1 VVGTAALHA
10 APRVCCAAEYTLTF
24 NAEFSAIRPGR
35 IEPGTFDS
43 REPLRISTMP
53 AVRHTFRPRSA
64 AAAMALALL
73 AAAAPGVAV
82 AQSDPPAG
90 STPAGVAARAEQP
103 RASPALTA
111 DLMYR
116 LLIGDIALQRGEPAL
131 AARAYYEAAREAKD
145 PLLARRATEIA
156 VAARQR
162 GLAVDAARLWSELD
176 PTAERPK
183 QVVAATGGAGT
194 SKSVEIVDDELKS
207 QIEKALAQAAATPAA
222 LADAFLQLNHL
233 LAQEPDKVAT
243 YKLVT
248 ALAAAYP
255 NVPEAH
261 FAVALAALNTGLKE
275 IGTRAAA
282 TREVDRAL
290 ALKPGWERAILLKSE
305 VIGSDSPVAAIDYL
319 AGVVK
324 ADPAARAAW
333 GALAQLYVEQKRY
346 AEARA
351 VFQRLWDEDK
361 SAREYE
367 FGIAALS
374 VQMKDWATAEKVLQ
388 DLKRAGYGENGIV
401 EFYLA
406 QVAEESGNLDLA
418 IERYRTLPEGERA
431 WQGQLR
437 IATVMGKQKRV
448 DEARKYLRDLPVV
461 TLEQK
466 IQVRQTEAQLLRDTG
481 DNAGAYAVL
490 TQALGDHPDDP
501 DLLYDTAMVAEKL
514 DRLDVAEAH
523 LKRLVEL
530 TPENAQALNAL
541 GYTLVDRTPRAAE
554 GYALIEKAL
563 KLSPEDP
570 FIQDSMG
577 WALYRMGKLDDA
589 ETYLRRAMAGRPD
602 AEIAAHLGEVLW
614 VKGDRATAREVWQ
627 SQLKATPDNQ
637 MLIET
642 VRRLA
647 P

>member
-1 VVGTAALHA
+1 LA
-10 APRVCCAAEYTLTF
+10 F
-24 NAEFSAIRPGR
+24 
-35 IEPGTFDS
+35 
-43 REPLRISTMP
+43 
-53 AVRHTFRPRSA
+53 
-64 AAAMALALL
+64 ALL
-73 AAAAPGVAV
+73 FGAVPRFAIAQSDSPAAAAPADDM
-82 AQSDPPAG
+82 AKAAPTRPA
-90 STPAGVAARAEQP
+90 A
-103 RASPALTA
+103 ALTA

-116 LLIGDIALQRGEPAL
+116 LLIGDIALQRGESAL

-162 GLAVDAARLWSELD
+162 GLAVEAAKLWSELD
-176 PTAERPK
+176 PAAERPK
-183 QVVAATGGAGT
+183 QVITAAGGT
-194 SKSVEIVDDELKS
+194 SGGKGVELADGELKA
-207 QIEKALAQAAATPAA
+207 QIEKALVQAAATPAA

-233 LAQEPDKVAT
+233 LAQEPDRAAT
-243 YKLVT
+243 YKLIA
-248 ALAAAYP
+248 ALAAPYP

-261 FAVALAALNTGLKE
+261 FAVALAALNTGLKD

-282 TREVDRAL
+282 TRAVDQAL
-290 ALKPGWERAILLKSE
+290 ALKPGWDRAVLLKSE
-305 VIGSDSPVAAIDYL
+305 ILGSDSPAAAIDYL
-319 AGVVK
+319 TAVVK

-351 VFQRLWDEDK
+351 VFQRLWDQDK

-374 VQMKDWATAEKVLQ
+374 VQMKDWTSAEKLLQ
-388 DLKRAGYGENGIV
+388 DLKSANYGENGIV

-406 QVAEESGNLDLA
+406 QVAEESGRFDLA

-431 WQGQLR
+431 WQGRLR

-448 DEARKYLRDLPVV
+448 DEARKYLHDLPVV

-466 IQVRQTEAQLLRDTG
+466 IQVRQAEAQLLRDAG
-481 DNAGAYAVL
+481 DNAGAFAVL
-490 TQALGDHPDDP
+490 TQALDDHPDDP

-514 DRLDVAEAH
+514 DKIDIAEMR
-523 LKRLVEL
+523 LKRLIEL
-530 TPENAQALNAL
+530 APENAQALNAL

-577 WALYRMGKLDDA
+577 WALFRMGKLDDA
-589 ETYLRRAMAGRPD
+589 ETYLRRALAGRPD

-614 VKGDRATAREVWQ
+614 AKGDRAMAREVWQ
-627 SQLKATPDNQ
+627 SQLKSTPDNQ
-637 MLIET
+637 LLIET

>member
-1 VVGTAALHA
+1 
-10 APRVCCAAEYTLTF
+10 
-24 NAEFSAIRPGR
+24 
-35 IEPGTFDS
+35 
-43 REPLRISTMP
+43 MP
-53 AVRHTFRPRSA
+53 AVSRSFRPRSVA
-64 AAAMALALL
+64 AAVAFALL
-73 AAAAPGVAV
+73 VLAVPRHAIAQSDAPAAAPPADG
-82 AQSDPPAG
+82 PPK
-90 STPAGVAARAEQP
+90 AAEAKP
-103 RASPALTA
+103 SAALTA

-116 LLIGDIALQRGEPAL
+116 LLIGDIALQRGESAL
-131 AARAYYEAAREAKD
+131 AARAYFEAAREAKD

-156 VAARQR
+156 LAARQR
-162 GLAVDAARLWSELD
+162 GLAVEAAKLWSELD
-176 PTAERPK
+176 PAAERPK
-183 QVVAATGGAGT
+183 QVISASGGAGA
-194 SKSVEIVDDELKS
+194 SKGADSADGELKS

-233 LAQEPDKVAT
+233 LGQEPDRAAT
-243 YKLVT
+243 YKLIA
-248 ALAAAYP
+248 ALAAPYP
-255 NVPEAH
+255 NIPEAH
-261 FAVALAALNTGLKE
+261 FAVALAALNTGLKD
-275 IGTRAAA
+275 IGLRAAA
-282 TREVDRAL
+282 TRAVDRAL
-290 ALKPGWERAILLKSE
+290 VLKPGWDRAVILKSE
-305 VIGSDSPVAAIDYL
+305 ILGSDSPAAAIDYL
-319 AGVVK
+319 KDVVK
-324 ADPAARAAW
+324 ADPASRAAW
-333 GALAQLYVEQKRY
+333 GALAQLYIEQKRY

-351 VFQRLWDEDK
+351 VFQQLWDNDK

-374 VQMKDWATAEKVLQ
+374 VEMKDWTSAEKLLL
-388 DLKRAGYGENGIV
+388 DLKSANYGENGVV

-406 QVAEESGNLDLA
+406 QVAEESGRFDLA
-418 IERYRTLPEGERA
+418 IERYRALPEGERA

-437 IATVMGKQKRV
+437 IATVMGKQKHV

-466 IQVRQTEAQLLRDTG
+466 VQVRQAEAQLLRDAG
-481 DNAGAYAVL
+481 DNAGAFAVL

-501 DLLYDTAMVAEKL
+501 DLLYDTAMVAERL
-514 DRLDVAEAH
+514 DKIDVAEKR
-523 LKRLVEL
+523 LKRLIEL

-577 WALYRMGKLDDA
+577 WALFRMGKLDDA
-589 ETYLRRAMAGRPD
+589 ETYLRRALAGRRD

-614 VKGDRATAREVWQ
+614 AKGDRATAREVWQ
-627 SQLKATPDNQ
+627 SQLQSTPDNQ
-637 MLIET
+637 LLIDT